1 MLTTDTSD
9 TRHTYDTCHSA
20 RDYSDSSAQLVLE
33 KIRQGIIGAQQNI
46 ITPFG
51 ERKLTYADYTASG
64 RSLDFIE
71 QAVQNAMPLYANTH
85 TEANATGMQT
95 TAFREQAREEIRQAV
110 NASPEDLIIFCGSGA
125 TSAIN
130 TLISQL
136 GLRQLDATEKAQ
148 TRILIGPYEHHS
160 NELPW
165 RELGIPVIRIKESE
179 QGGVCLQ
186 DLESQLQQHQGK
198 RLIGSFSAASNV
210 TGIFCDQDAI
220 TGLLHAYNALSFWDF
235 AAAAPYVKI
244 DMNPEQSTEHHK
256 DAIFFSP
263 HKFIGGPGTP
273 GILIVKKAIIE
284 NAQPSHIGGGT
295 VSFVTPKDHT
305 FLPIGERREEGG
317 TPAIL
322 ESIRAGLVFKLKSL
336 VGDEVIQQQ
345 EHRLVELI
353 DQHWQNNNSIERLG
367 HPSAKR
373 LSITAFRIK
382 TPLGYLHHGFVTALL
397 NDLFG
402 IQVRGGCSCAGPYGH
417 ALLKI
422 DADRSEQIQ
431 LALAAGEKLLK
442 PGWVRFNLNYFI
454 SQQEAD
460 FILRAIDFISQQGLI
475 FLPFYAYDSQKDLWH
490 FQGQTRRAMSLE
502 DLLEWE
508 TLNPINT
515 LKTIMQPTSHDGYEV
530 YLQQADSLAKTLQNP
545 QQTDYVWQAQP
556 FNPAFEPLRDF
567 VLAEDLKK
575 STESA

>member
-1 MLTTDTSD
+1 MPLL
-9 TRHTYDTCHSA
+9 A
-20 RDYSDSSAQLVLE
+20 
-33 KIRQGIIGAQQNI
+33 KIRQSIIGAQQNI
-46 ITPFG
+46 MTPFG

-71 QAVQNAMPLYANTH
+71 QAVQKAMPFYANTH

-95 TAFREQAREEIRQAV
+95 TTFREQARAEIRQAV
-110 NASPEDLIIFCGSGA
+110 NASAEDLVIFCGSGA

-130 TLISQL
+130 SLISQL

-148 TRILIGPYEHHS
+148 IRIFIGPYEHHS

-165 RELGIPVIRIKESE
+165 RELGIAVIRIKEDK
-179 QGGVCLQ
+179 QGGVSLQ
-186 DLESQLQQHQGK
+186 DLENQLQQHQGK

-210 TGIFCDQDAI
+210 TGIMSDQDAI
-220 TGLLHAYNALSFWDF
+220 TSVLHAYNALSFWDF

-244 DMNPEQSTEHHK
+244 DMNPAQSKHQHK
-256 DAIFFSP
+256 DALFFSP

-273 GILIVKKAIIE
+273 GILVVKKAVIK
-284 NAQPSHIGGGT
+284 NSQPSHIGGGT

-336 VGDEVIQQQ
+336 VGDDLIQQQ
-345 EHRLVELI
+345 EHKFVELI
-353 DQHWQNNNSIERLG
+353 HQHWQNNLLIERLG
-367 HPSAKR
+367 HPSAKC

-417 ALLKI
+417 ALLNI
-422 DADRSEQIQ
+422 DKSKSEQIQ
-431 LALAAGEKLLK
+431 QALKAGEKLLK

-454 SQQEAD
+454 NQQEAD
-460 FILRAIDFISQQGLI
+460 FILQAIDFISQQGLT
-475 FLPFYAYDSQKDLWH
+475 FLPFYAYDQHKDLWR
-490 FQGQTRRAMSLE
+490 FQNQRHAPMGLD
-502 DLLEWE
+502 DLFQLDNANTEQSTQKE
-508 TLNPINT
+508 TP
-515 LKTIMQPTSHDGYEV
+515 QSQGEAYES
-530 YLQQADSLAKTLQNP
+530 YLAQAKQLAKTLKNP
-545 QQTDYVWQAQP
+545 SQSDYTWQAQP
-556 FNPAFEPLRDF
+556 FNPAYESLRDF
-567 VLAEDLKK
+567 VLVTDLP
-575 STESA
+575 A

>member
-1 MLTTDTSD
+1 MLTIDSPNVSPLAASCKTTTYHLDPPSMLLLDT
-9 TRHTYDTCHSA
+9 
-20 RDYSDSSAQLVLE
+20 
-33 KIRQGIIGAQQNI
+33 IRRSIIGAQQNI

-71 QAVQNAMPLYANTH
+71 QAVQKAMPFYANTH

-95 TAFREQAREEIRQAV
+95 TAYREQAREEIRKAV
-110 NASPEDLIIFCGSGA
+110 NASPEDLVIFCGSGA

-136 GLRQLDATEKAQ
+136 GLRQLDATEKTQ

-165 RELGIPVIRIKESE
+165 RELGIPVIRIQEGE

-186 DLESQLQQHQGK
+186 DLEKQLQQHQDK

-210 TGIFCDQDAI
+210 TGILSDQDAI
-220 TGLLHAYNALSFWDF
+220 TSLLHAYNALSFWDF

-244 DMNPEQSTEHHK
+244 DMNPAQSKHQHK
-256 DAIFFSP
+256 NAIFFSP

-273 GILIVKKAIIE
+273 GVLIVKKSCIE
-284 NAQPSHIGGGT
+284 NAQPSHVGGGT
-295 VSFVTPKDHT
+295 VSFVTPNDHT
-305 FLPIGERREEGG
+305 FLPISERREEGG

-336 VGDEVIQQQ
+336 VGDDVIQQQ
-345 EHRLVELI
+345 EHQFVKLI
-353 DQHWQNNNSIERLG
+353 DQHWQNHPSIERLG
-367 HPSAKR
+367 HSTAER
-373 LSITAFRIK
+373 ISITAFRIK
-382 TPLGYLHHGFVTALL
+382 TSLGYLHHGFVTALL

-402 IQVRGGCSCAGPYGH
+402 IQMRGGCSCAGPYGH
-417 ALLKI
+417 ALLNI
-422 DADRSEQIQ
+422 DEHKSEQIQ
-431 LALAAGEKLLK
+431 QALKAGEKLLK

-460 FILRAIDFISQQGLI
+460 FILRAIDFISQQGLT
-475 FLPFYAYDSQKDLWH
+475 FLPFYGYDQHKDLWR
-490 FQGQTRRAMSLE
+490 FQNQRSTAMSLDDLFELE
-502 DLLEWE
+502 DVYTEKPTQKE
-508 TLNPINT
+508 TQQPHSESYESYLTQAKQLAET
-515 LKTIMQPTSHDGYEV
+515 LKTPSQS
-530 YLQQADSLAKTLQNP
+530 
-545 QQTDYVWQAQP
+545 DYVKQTQP
-556 FNPAFEPLRDF
+556 FNHAYESLRDF
-567 VLAEDLKK
+567 VLVTDL
-575 STESA
+575 

>member
-1 MLTTDTSD
+1 MLTTDSSNS
-9 TRHTYDTCHSA
+9 RHTTDACHSTT
-20 RDYSDSSAQLVLE
+20 DYSDSSSQLVLK
-33 KIRQGIIGAQQNI
+33 KIRQSIIGAQQNI
-46 ITPFG
+46 TTPFG

-64 RSLDFIE
+64 RCLDFIE
-71 QAVQNAMPLYANTH
+71 QAVQHAMPFYANTH

-148 TRILIGPYEHHS
+148 TRIFIGPYEHHS

-165 RELGIPVIRIKESE
+165 RELGIPLIRIKEGK

-186 DLESQLQQHQGK
+186 DLEDQLQQHQGK

-210 TGIFCDQDAI
+210 TGILSEQDAI
-220 TGLLHAYNALSFWDF
+220 TNLLHVYNALSCWDF

-244 DMNPEQSTEHHK
+244 DMNPVQSEHHHK
-256 DAIFFSP
+256 DALFFSP

-273 GILIVKKAIIE
+273 GILIVKKTIIE
-284 NAQPSHIGGGT
+284 NAQPSHVGGGT
-295 VSFVTPKDHT
+295 VSFVTPNDHT
-305 FLPIGERREEGG
+305 FLPISERREEGG

-336 VGDEVIQQQ
+336 VGDAVIQQQ
-345 EHRLVELI
+345 EHKFVELI
-353 DQHWQNNNSIERLG
+353 DQHWQNHPSIERLG
-367 HPSAKR
+367 HNTAER
-373 LSITAFRIK
+373 ISITAFRIK
-382 TPLGYLHHGFVTALL
+382 TSLGYLHHGFITALL

-402 IQVRGGCSCAGPYGH
+402 IQMRGGCSCAGPYGH
-417 ALLKI
+417 ALLNI
-422 DADRSEQIQ
+422 DDRRSEQIQ
-431 LALAAGEKLLK
+431 QALKAGEKLLK

-460 FILRAIDFISQQGLI
+460 FILRAIDFINQHGLT
-475 FLPFYAYDSQKDLWH
+475 FLPFYAYDQKKDLWR
-490 FQGQTRRAMSLE
+490 FQAQKGRAMSLD
-502 DLLEWE
+502 DLIQWDTLDATNKTE
-508 TLNPINT
+508 T
-515 LKTIMQPTSHDGYEV
+515 KTQQSPHDSYKA
-530 YLQQADSLAKTLQNP
+530 YLQQADSLAKVLQNP
-545 QQTDYVWQAQP
+545 QQTDYAWQSQP
-556 FNPAFEPLRDF
+556 FNPRFDSLRDF
-567 VLAEDLKK
+567 VLAKDLKAA
-575 STESA
+575 T